1 MAEGSED
8 DLTYKPPGLPAS
20 RSSPSSLAARTNGE
34 SITPT
39 LPGHSP
45 TTLHSPPQ
53 KNGLSE
59 KTRALESQP
68 MTKTTSSSSSLP
80 SGMGT
85 GTGDTA
91 GPSPYG
97 TRSRNKAGNA
107 RPNYAEDREMDVDYD
122 CAAAKKSQA
131 SGAAVPSGQAQG
143 GESDKSTG
151 VSTRRSSNTAPG
163 CTTSKAGQAS
173 NVKDVP
179 PGTSTVS
186 TNAEANASPL
196 PATSKK
202 RKTPGGTSAASQN
215 AGPVGSHGGSRR
227 GPTAV
232 SSARSRETN
241 MLTFEDSQGYLKDG
255 KLKAD
260 DGTILGIDGEWP
272 ETAMDSKIPVYPG
285 IC

>member
-1 MAEGSED
+1 
-8 DLTYKPPGLPAS
+8 
-20 RSSPSSLAARTNGE
+20 
-34 SITPT
+34 
-39 LPGHSP
+39 
-45 TTLHSPPQ
+45 
-53 KNGLSE
+53 
-59 KTRALESQP
+59 
-68 MTKTTSSSSSLP
+68 
-80 SGMGT
+80 
-85 GTGDTA
+85 
-91 GPSPYG
+91 
-97 TRSRNKAGNA
+97 
-107 RPNYAEDREMDVDYD
+107 MDVDYD